1 MIELDETDKEILNEI
16 QMDFPLDIHPYRILS
31 QRLGIPES
39 ELLDRLKRL
48 NAEGAV
54 RRIGPIINKHKI
66 GGSST
71 LVAMNVPENLVEEIA
86 SIISNYPEV
95 SHNYLRPS
103 DCYNLWFTVSAEDK
117 ETLASIL
124 EDIQTKT
131 NLPMLDLPT
140 KRLFKIGV
148 KFNVR

>member
-1 MIELDETDKEILNEI
+1 MIELDETDKKILNEI
-16 QMDFPLDIHPYRILS
+16 QMGFPLDVHPYRILS
-31 QRLGIPES
+31 QRLSISES

-48 NAEGAV
+48 NEEGAV
-54 RRIGPIINKHKI
+54 RRIGPVINTRKV

-71 LVAMNVPENLVEEIA
+71 LVAMNVPEERVDEVA
-86 SIISNYPEV
+86 SIVNSYPEV
-95 SHNYLRPS
+95 SHNYLRPAE
-103 DCYNLWFTVSAEDK
+103 YNLWFTVSAKDK
-117 ETLASIL
+117 ETLAGIL
-124 EDIQTKT
+124 ADIHSKT